1 MSWCYDIF
9 SIYIYIHHKLTTTKA
24 GGPIFDPRKCEFC
37 LVEPP
42 LFSGEIPPD
51 ASSACSEPDLPQPV
65 DRLHRLRCR
74 RFEGTGCGTE
84 GTQIGLSMEGH
95 GIIGEPELKSFLA
108 EWWHHRHLLAP
119 AVWLW
124 KHGKEWR
131 RLWTWESSLTV
142 WQKKNGNHQTLLG
155 IWTLALGSSKMW
167 ENHVKNWNPSGET
180 VHRESS
186 SLPNPK
192 YSWFSAQWTV
202 SNTPKLQSSA
212 VGKTWIFQLLF
223 FLGPPKPAV
232 GCLKLCSCELFG
244 GSTGPPMNSLSN
256 RWTARC
262 GPKTHS

>member
-1 MSWCYDIF
+1 MRILPGWTPTFFWWNPPRCIQRLLRTRPSA
-9 SIYIYIHHKLTTTKA
+9 A
-24 GGPIFDPRKCEFC
+24 GGPAAPAAMPSIWRDRLRDRRDPNWAQHGEPWHHWRAG
-37 LVEPP
+37 VEV
-42 LFSGEIPPD
+42 FSGWMM
-51 ASSACSEPDLPQPV
+51 ASSSFVGTSSLVVKAWKRMVPV
-65 DRLHRLRCR
+65 ANLRVESDRL
-74 RFEGTGCGTE
+74 
-84 GTQIGLSMEGH
+84 
-95 GIIGEPELKSFLA
+95 A
-108 EWWHHRHLLAP
+108 E
-119 AVWLW
+119 
-124 KHGKEWR
+124 
-131 RLWTWESSLTV
+131 
-142 WQKKNGNHQTLLG
+142 KNGNHQTLLG

-256 RWTARC
+256 RWKARC